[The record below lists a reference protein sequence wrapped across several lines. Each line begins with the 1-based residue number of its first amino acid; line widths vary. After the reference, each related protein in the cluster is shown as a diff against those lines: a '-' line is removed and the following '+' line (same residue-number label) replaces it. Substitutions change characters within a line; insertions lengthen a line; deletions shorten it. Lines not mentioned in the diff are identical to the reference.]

1 MTKLA
6 ILFMLFVAAVV
17 LLIKG
22 IKTLFNK
29 IGIWNRNR
37 KSGTFRIVKHGK
49 GKYTYYSIQVYDPN
63 LDSWLKTDGK
73 EYGSIDDAT
82 AAETELMETWSKHYV
97 QKVVSTADAKN

>member
-1 MTKLA
+1 MIKLV
-6 ILFMLFVAAVV
+6 ILFILFVAAVV

-22 IKTLFNK
+22 IKTLFIK

-49 GKYTYYSIQVYDPN
+49 GKSTYYSIQVYDPN

-73 EYGSIDDAT
+73 EYGSIADAT
-82 AAETELMETWSKHYV
+82 AAETELMETWSKYYV
-97 QKVVSTADAKN
+97 QKVISTADAKD